1 MEVEARRIN
10 PIRTATAVSG
20 VPAYAAIFGIFAL
33 ITAILS
39 FLIPIIGP
47 LFITP
52 FAIVFGLIALFGG
65 ARGMGAATF
74 AIVVVNLIISPTFW
88 VNLYVGGT
96 QADAGFNRSLANFDI
111 FGLALLFIFLIVSSR
126 RRR

>member
-10 PIRTATAVSG
+10 HIRTVAVSG
-20 VPAYAAIFGIFAL
+20 IPAYASVFGVLAL
-33 ITAILS
+33 ISAMLS
-39 FLIPIIGP
+39 FLIPVIGP
-47 LFITP
+47 LLITP

-65 ARGMGAATF
+65 AQGMGAVT
-74 AIVVVNLIISPTFW
+74 IVIIVVNLIISPTFW

-96 QADAGFNRSLANFDI
+96 QVDAGFNRSLANFDI
-111 FGLALLFIFLIVSSR
+111 WGVVLLFVFLILGSR